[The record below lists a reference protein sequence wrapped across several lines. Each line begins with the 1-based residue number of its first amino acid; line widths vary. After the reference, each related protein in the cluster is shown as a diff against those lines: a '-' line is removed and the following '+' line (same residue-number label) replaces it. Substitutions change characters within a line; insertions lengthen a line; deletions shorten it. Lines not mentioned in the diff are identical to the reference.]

1 MLRLRTLGMP
11 APNTHP
17 QQLLCTEGWLE
28 LTARLRQVEC
38 LVRDSYFTPRPIN
51 LYFACA
57 THRHCSQLL
66 AMRS

>member
-1 MLRLRTLGMP
+1 MP
-11 APNTHP
+11 APNTRP
-17 QQLLCTEGWLE
+17 QPLLRTEGVGEL

-57 THRHCSQLL
+57 THRPQLL
-66 AMRS
+66 ATRS